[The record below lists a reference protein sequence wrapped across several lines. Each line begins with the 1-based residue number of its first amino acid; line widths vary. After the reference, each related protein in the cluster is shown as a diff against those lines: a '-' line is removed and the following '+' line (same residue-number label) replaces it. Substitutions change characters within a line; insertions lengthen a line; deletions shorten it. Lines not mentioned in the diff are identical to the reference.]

1 MIFDEILFQL
11 QLRTFL
17 DLKAII
23 AEEEEEDYEE
33 DVGESDPL
41 VHLQRTVIY
50 LIGYIVGDDEST
62 SDDEMDNIFP
72 PPLLGP
78 EAQGLENEVRRIA
91 AHAAQSQSSITDD
104 VPLPFRVP
112 HENDPSIWSI
122 RVKVSGSALC
132 WGKH

>member
-1 MIFDEILFQL
+1 MLFQL
-11 QLRTFL
+11 QLHAFL
-17 DLKAII
+17 DLEAIV

-41 VHLQRTVIY
+41 VHLRRTIIY
-50 LIGYIVGDDEST
+50 LIGYIVGDDELT
-62 SDDEMDNIFP
+62 SDDEMDNVFL

-78 EAQGLENEVRRIA
+78 EAQGLKNEVRRIT
-91 AHAAQSQSSITDD
+91 AHAAWSQSSITDD

-112 HENDPSIWSI
+112 RKNDPGIWSI